1 MLRKGVVLQRKRS
14 FILVVVLVIGLISVM
29 MYTMSGEKTGEALF
43 KNRCSKCHKLPDI
56 KTHLNLNWE
65 MVIKTMRN
73 SQGAD
78 AYINDEEAKKIVEY
92 LTRRTE
98 EIKIEKG
105 MGGGK
110 SVP

>member
-1 MLRKGVVLQRKRS
+1 MLRKGVVLQKKGS
-14 FILVVVLVIGLISVM
+14 FILIVVLAVGLISII
-29 MYTMSGEKTGEALF
+29 MYIISGEKTGEVLF

-56 KTHLNLNWE
+56 KTHLNFNWE
-65 MVIKTMRN
+65 MVIKTMRK

-92 LTRRTE
+92 LKRRTE

-110 SVP
+110 AAP